1 MSAVRNLI
9 MEQGLS
15 WVVLCFQLSLAVK
28 EWLEFSRHQSQN
40 LLFGA
45 GFKKYDHEVISG
57 LCGNYFDAVEKN
69 LFLVVC
75 YFLF

>member
-1 MSAVRNLI
+1 MPPVRNLI

-15 WVVLCFQLSLAVK
+15 WVVLAFRLSLTVK
-28 EWLEFSRHQSQN
+28 EWLEFSRHQCQN

-57 LCGNYFDAVEKN
+57 LCGSYFDAVEKN
-69 LFLVVC
+69 LSLAVWYC
-75 YFLF
+75 LF